1 MRIAVLQ
8 YPIIWGDVRANVS
21 LTIERIAALA
31 GKADVA
37 LLPEMFSTGFCV
49 DKPELAEPV
58 NGYTIT
64 TLQKAADKYNIAIAG
79 TFICREAYRLYN
91 RGFFLSPNAEPQFQ
105 DKRHLYAHGGEDKF
119 FTPASSRNIFTY
131 RGVKILMLICYDVRF
146 PVWSRNVS
154 GHDFDIILVSANWP
168 EARINFWD
176 TLVAA
181 RAVEN
186 QCYIVAA
193 NPVGD
198 DGLGWH
204 YNGHSV
210 AYDTRLQEQLG
221 FRDDEAG
228 TRIVS
233 LSLEAL
239 RHFRDA
245 LPLWK
250 DVDRKMVKLIS
261 SGEQ

>member
-8 YPIIWGDVRANVS
+8 YPIAWGDIRTNVS
-21 LTIERIAALA
+21 LAVERIAALA

-49 DKPELAEPV
+49 NKPELAEPV
-58 NGYTIT
+58 DGYTIT
-64 TLQKAADKYNIAIAG
+64 TLQQAADTYCIAVAG
-79 TFICREAYRLYN
+79 TFICREAYTLYN
-91 RGFFLSPNAEPQFQ
+91 RGFLLSPDAAPQFI
-105 DKRHLYAHGGEDKF
+105 DKHHLYAHGGEDKF
-119 FTPASSRNIFTY
+119 FSPGIDRTIFTY
-131 RGVKILMLICYDVRF
+131 KGVKMLMLICYDLRF
-146 PVWSRNVS
+146 PVWARNVS
-154 GHDFDIILVSANWP
+154 GHDYDLILVCANWP
-168 EARINFWD
+168 EVRINYWD
-176 TLVAA
+176 ALVAA

-198 DGLGWH
+198 DGLGLH

-210 AYDTRLQEQLG
+210 AYDTRLKDQLCFADNEQ
-221 FRDDEAG
+221 G
-228 TRIVS
+228 TRIAS

-239 RHFRDA
+239 RHFREV

-250 DVDRKMVKLIS
+250 DVDRKLIKI
-261 SGEQ
+261 

>member
-8 YPIIWGDVRANVS
+8 YPIVWGDVRQNVS
-21 LTIERIAALA
+21 LTVERIAALA

-64 TLQKAADKYNIAIAG
+64 TLQKAADEYNIAIAG
-79 TFICREAYRLYN
+79 TFICREAFGLYN
-91 RGFFLSPNAEPQFQ
+91 RGFLLSPHAAPQFQ

-119 FTPASSRNIFTY
+119 FTPADSRNIFTY
-131 RGVKILMLICYDVRF
+131 RGVKMLMLICYDVRF
-146 PVWSRNVS
+146 PVWARNVS
-154 GHDFDIILVSANWP
+154 GHDYDIILVSANWP
-168 EARINFWD
+168 DVRINYWD
-176 TLVAA
+176 ALIAS

-186 QCYIVAA
+186 QCYLVAA
-193 NPVGD
+193 NPVGT
-198 DGLGWH
+198 DGLGMH

-210 AYDTRLQEQLG
+210 AYDTRLKELLA
-221 FRDDEAG
+221 FADDEQG
-228 TRIVS
+228 TRIAH

-239 RHFRDA
+239 RHFREA

-250 DVDRKMVKLIS
+250 DIDRKLVKLPTNEI
-261 SGEQ
+261 

>member
-1 MRIAVLQ
+1 MKIAVLQ

-49 DKPELAEPV
+49 DHPELAEPV
-58 NGYTIT
+58 DGYTIT
-64 TLQKAADKYNIAIAG
+64 TLQQAADNYNIAIAG
-79 TFICREAYRLYN
+79 TFICREAYGLYN
-91 RGFFLSPNAEPQFQ
+91 RGFLISPHDAPQFQ

-131 RGVKILMLICYDVRF
+131 RGVKMLMLICYDVRF
-146 PVWSRNVS
+146 PVWARNVS
-154 GHDFDIILVSANWP
+154 GHDYDIILAPANWP
-168 EARINFWD
+168 EARINYWD
-176 TLVAA
+176 TLIAA

-204 YNGHSV
+204 YNGHSA
-210 AYDTRLQEQLG
+210 AYDTRLQEQLHLA
-221 FRDDEAG
+221 DDESG
-228 TRIVS
+228 TRIAN

-239 RHFRDA
+239 RHFREA
-245 LPLWK
+245 LPLWH
-250 DVDRKMVKLIS
+250 DVDRDLVKLPAS
-261 SGEQ
+261 DEL